1 MNHELRIM
9 DLKNLT
15 IKKAREGLLNKEFS
29 AVELVKECFKK
40 IKKEKN
46 FNAFLA
52 LNEDKA
58 LSEAKSVDKKIADD
72 SELNLL
78 SGIPLAVKD
87 NILVK
92 DVVCTSG
99 SKILENYVAPYDAT
113 VIKKLKEKEAI
124 ILGKTNMDEFAM
136 GSSTE
141 NSAFGPTKNPRDFK
155 RVPGGSSGGSA
166 AAVAADLCV
175 AALGSDTGGSVRQPA
190 SFCGVVGFKPTYG
203 AVSRYGLM
211 AMASSLDQIGP
222 ITKTVEDAEII
233 FSTMRGKDKLDSTS
247 VDDER
252 IKIIAKKFSK
262 KKNLQDIKIGFPK
275 EYFIRGMD
283 SEVEKK
289 VKDKIKELE
298 KAGAKI
304 KEVSLPHTEYALAV
318 YYIIMPAEVSANL
331 ARYDGIR
338 YGANEKKAKNLL
350 ETYLKTR
357 AKNFGDEPKRRI
369 MLGTY
374 VLSSGYYD
382 AYYLQ
387 AQRMRTLI
395 QEDFKKVFNEV
406 DCLITP
412 TCPTTAF
419 KIGENINDPLT
430 MYLNDIF
437 TVSANVAGVPAI
449 SLPCGEAHGL
459 PVGIQVM
466 GEWFGEEILFKVAR
480 EIEEKF

>member
-9 DLKNLT
+9 DLSNLT
-15 IKKAREGLLNKEFS
+15 IKKTQEGLLNKKFS
-29 AVELVKECFKK
+29 AVELVKEYFKK
-40 IKKEKN
+40 IKKGKN
-46 FNAFLA
+46 FNAFLN
-52 LNEDKA
+52 LNETGA
-58 LSEAKSVDKKIADD
+58 LAEAKNVDIKITK
-72 SELNLL
+72 SEKLGLP
-78 SGIPLAVKD
+78 SGIPIAVKD

-92 DVVCTSG
+92 DIVCTSG

-113 VIKKLKEKEAI
+113 VIKKLKEAGAI

-141 NSAFGPTKNPRDFK
+141 NSAFGPTKNPRDLK

-203 AVSRYGLM
+203 AVSRYGLA

-222 ITKTVEDAEII
+222 IAKTVEDAEII
-233 FSTMRGKDKLDSTS
+233 FNAIRGKDKLDSAS
-247 VDDER
+247 VSDER
-252 IKIIAKKFSK
+252 IKIITKKFSK
-262 KKNLQDIKIGFPK
+262 KKNLKDIKIGIPK

-289 VKDKIKELE
+289 VKEKIKELE

-304 KEVSLPHTEYALAV
+304 KEVSLPHAEYALAA

-338 YGANEKKAKNLL
+338 YGVSEKKAKNLL

-387 AQRMRTLI
+387 AQKMRTLI
-395 QEDFKKVFNEV
+395 QDDFKKVFSEV

-419 KIGENINDPLT
+419 KIGENIDDPLT

-466 GEWFGEEILFKVAR
+466 GEWFGEEVVFKVAK
-480 EIEEKF
+480 EIENKF